1 MKISRNTPSID
12 GPTGIKQT
20 LDYSAFYKE
29 NAQNSSVVVTLI
41 NKTENTLK
49 QQKRKEGAGKM
60 AKKVLL
66 ECRAMTWEE
75 NVEYNEFSDSLAKIK
90 YPAKNI

>member
-41 NKTENTLK
+41 NKTEKYTK
-49 QQKRKEGAGKM
+49 
-60 AKKVLL
+60 
-66 ECRAMTWEE
+66 T
-75 NVEYNEFSDSLAKIK
+75 VEA
-90 YPAKNI
+90 